1 MEERKNK
8 MASKLELLEKNKA
21 KLEIEVN
28 AADFKEGMQKAYLK
42 VRGKYNVPGF
52 RKGKAPQ
59 FMIENY
65 YGEGV
70 LFEEA
75 FDAIFP
81 KAFDDAVAEHS
92 LEVVSRPDIDVL
104 KVSKEE
110 GVTFTAE
117 VFLKPEVTLGAYKG
131 IEITKKEEKI
141 GAKEVN
147 AELEKVR
154 NQNVRWVEVEREA
167 KTGDTV
173 VLDYS
178 GSVNGVKFD
187 GGTAE
192 GQTLELGSGKFI
204 PGFEEQVAGAKP
216 GEKKDITVTF
226 PAEYPA
232 AELAGKEAVFAL
244 NIISVKEKECPEL
257 NDEFAQDVSEFDTL
271 ADYKKDIKKNLKKA
285 ADEKAKSQLED
296 DILKA
301 IVENSQ
307 VEIPEPMIESQ
318 TNYQIQQLS
327 YQLMYQGMKLEDY
340 LQYIGKTMDD
350 LKADYHEGSEKQV
363 KMRLC
368 IEAMIE
374 AEGIESTDADV
385 EKQIAKLAE
394 DAKKTPEEYKKLIRD
409 EDMDYFR
416 DRIKVDKLFDF
427 LVANAE
433 IKQEEEKKT
442 EDGKEEQKKDENN

>member
-1 MEERKNK
+1 
-8 MASKLELLEKNKA
+8 MASKLELLENNKA
-21 KLEIEVN
+21 KLEIEVSAEEFN
-28 AADFKEGMQKAYLK
+28 DGLQKAYTK
-42 VRGKYNVPGF
+42 VRGKFNVPGF

-75 FDAIFP
+75 FDAVFP
-81 KAFDDAVAEHS
+81 KAFDDAVEEHK
-92 LEVVSRPDIDVL
+92 LEVVSRPDIDIV
-104 KVSKEE
+104 KIGKED

-117 VFLKPEVTLGAYKG
+117 VFLKPEVKLGEYKG
-131 IEITKKEEKI
+131 IEIVKKDDKVS
-141 GAKEVN
+141 AKEVN
-147 AELEKVR
+147 DELDKIR

-178 GSVNGVKFD
+178 GSVDGVKFE

-192 GQTLELGSGKFI
+192 GQTLELGSGRFI

-216 GEKKDITVTF
+216 GDKKDITVTF
-226 PAEYPA
+226 PEEYPA
-232 AELAGKEAVFAL
+232 KELAGKEAVFAI
-244 NIISVKEKECPEL
+244 NILSVKEKELPVL
-257 NDEFAQDVSEFDTL
+257 DDEFAKDVSEFDTL

-285 ADEKAKSQLED
+285 AEEKAKSQMED

-307 VEIPEPMIESQ
+307 VEIPEPMIDTQ
-318 TNYQIQQLS
+318 TGYQIQQLS

-340 LQYIGKTMDD
+340 LQYIGKTVDD
-350 LKADYHEGSEKQV
+350 LRADYREGSEKQV

-368 IEAMIE
+368 IEAMIKAENIE
-374 AEGIESTDADV
+374 ANDEDV
-385 EKQIAKLAE
+385 EKQIAKMAE
-394 DAKKTPEEYKKLIRD
+394 EAKKTPEEYKKLIKD
-409 EDMDYFR
+409 EDNEYFR

-427 LVANAE
+427 LAANAV
-433 IKQEEEKKT
+433 IKKEEEKKT
-442 EDGKEEQKKDENN
+442 EDSSEEQKKEENN